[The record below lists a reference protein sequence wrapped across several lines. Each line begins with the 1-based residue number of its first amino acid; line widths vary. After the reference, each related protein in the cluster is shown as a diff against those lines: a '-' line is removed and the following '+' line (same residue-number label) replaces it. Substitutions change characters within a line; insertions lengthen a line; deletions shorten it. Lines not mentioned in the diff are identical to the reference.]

1 MIFSFLPHCWHK
13 NTESQSRDPCWELL
27 ILCSYPSHS
36 EHLSVPVA
44 KWWAGWLSPP
54 ARWGVLGS
62 SACRLSLN
70 AQAAP
75 ASGIFSCLF
84 ALKSIYNILS
94 YSVDIAIIT
103 DPVPSCFDLVVGI
116 YLCQQ
121 MTGHQVTLGH
131 SGVGRMRNSS
141 PLLSDS
147 RYPVDRFTPVLNDR
161 PLEDYMLVGRCAGVE
176 VESLPSLSVPRPR
189 ATPRRHELLLQ
200 LCNKG
205 GFSPPALSFCVG
217 CCWLPP
223 STQLCPKG
231 EQLCGLLLTLLCRA
245 WLKLALARALGSEA
259 LCFGNMHLFCYRRG
273 LFFVTH

>member
-1 MIFSFLPHCWHK
+1 M
-13 NTESQSRDPCWELL
+13 
-27 ILCSYPSHS
+27 CSYPSHS

-75 ASGIFSCLF
+75 ASGVFSCLF

-94 YSVDIAIIT
+94 YSVDIAIIA
-103 DPVPSCFDLVVGI
+103 DPVPSRSDLVVGI

-121 MTGHQVTLGH
+121 MTGHQVTHGH

-189 ATPRRHELLLQ
+189 A
-200 LCNKG
+200 LCNAQETRT
-205 GFSPPALSFCVG
+205 PPAV
-217 CCWLPP
+217 
-223 STQLCPKG
+223 
-231 EQLCGLLLTLLCRA
+231 
-245 WLKLALARALGSEA
+245 
-259 LCFGNMHLFCYRRG
+259 
-273 LFFVTH
+273 V